1 MNVYVKSVAESGV
14 SAMDLLEAELKKK
27 RTCNNLTTNQTIL
40 RISPPTAFLS
50 EAWLEPGAGDEPR
63 TYGFLNKSSN
73 ALRASLGR
81 IEVNPLDA
89 GAGET
94 LTAVGA
100 VSFSIVVRN
109 E

>member
-1 MNVYVKSVAESGV
+1 MNAYVKSVAESGV
-14 SAMDLLEAELKKK
+14 SAMDLLEAELKK

-50 EAWLEPGAGDEPR
+50 EARLEPGAGDEPR